1 MVGWHHSLSGHE
13 FGQTPG
19 DGEGQGS
26 LASCSPWGHKEP
38 DTTERLNNEQGHT
51 LLADGSVWLF
61 VSLDQREEE
70 RAFWGR
76 GRHTAER
83 ELTFS
88 EEDPNG
94 ACQLPSPGLIL
105 VERLLALSEFLPF
118 HVFPGFSGQGSC

>member
-26 LASCSPWGHKEP
+26 LASCSPWGRKEP
-38 DTTERLNNEQGHT
+38 DTTERLNNAQGNT

-61 VSLDQREEE
+61 VSLDQREEQ
-70 RAFWGR
+70 RGFWGR
-76 GRHTAER
+76 GRHTAKS

-88 EEDPNG
+88 EEDLRMEPVS
-94 ACQLPSPGLIL
+94 CPP
-105 VERLLALSEFLPF
+105 LA
-118 HVFPGFSGQGSC
+118 